1 MLVHD
6 TNVASA
12 LPCRV
17 LGPVCDAQESN
28 GTARGGEGDEC
39 VICLYEMMETEEV
52 TDFIP
57 CGHTYPSPHPSRFMA
72 MALPLVLAMAL
83 PFMAMAS
90 LLFLAMALPLSSLSD
105 DGTPLYDQVSPTMRR
120 RMAPEQTKRD
130 EGWLLSGV

>member
-17 LGPVCDAQESN
+17 LGRDAQESN

-57 CGHTYPSPHPSRFMA
+57 CGHTYPSPTPSRFMA

-90 LLFLAMALPLSSLSD
+90 LLFLAMALPLSSLS
-105 DGTPLYDQVSPTMRR
+105 
-120 RMAPEQTKRD
+120 QTRCYS
-130 EGWLLSGV
+130 WM